1 MQDPMTAP
9 MVPAFKPS
17 LLAQALLAAMLATPI
32 VAFAQNA
39 PTDLGSVQA
48 GASGASRMTA
58 AQHEKAKQESAPH
71 QAITQGSLAAKQPQS
86 IISQHVIQNTD
97 GSAANYTDIISIAP
111 SVVSV
116 DPNGPG
122 LMESQGGPTI
132 RGFQDGQYNV
142 TFDGIPWG
150 DSNDFTHHSTS
161 YFMPQDIGQVVV
173 DRGPGDASNLGP
185 ATFGGSVK
193 VRSKDPLDVPT
204 TTLYGTFGSFN
215 TKLLGAEFDT
225 GVMKNYGDL
234 RAFFDYRQLK
244 SDGYLTG
251 TGLRRQNLFFKAQKP
266 VGDSSLLT
274 LVAMKNDLTQHFSL
288 GATSFPYVDP
298 NNGTSGL
305 PGQIQ
310 VFGPNYGM
318 NNNPLS
324 QAYSGY
330 NYDSIST
337 DFEYLGLK
345 TSLGA
350 VQLDN
355 KVYTYGYYH
364 DGYNG
369 LDPNGGNYAYGT
381 LNGPAG
387 SPGDG
392 TFPAGAATTNGTVY
406 GANNVPGQKM
416 QMNYRSWGDI
426 LRMSQQLGQGTLKY
440 GLWADH
446 QTNDRYQYEIDW
458 TNGGA
463 YNAAT
468 TLAATDRLMYDTL
481 VQAQP
486 YVEYAWTVTPSLTVT
501 PGLKYAYFRRTID
514 APVNQ
519 KTNSPL
525 NYAQSWGKALPAV
538 DVHYAI
544 APNWSAYFQAA
555 KGFLAP
561 NLNVF
566 FVTNPTISD
575 QGLAPEE
582 TTNYQVG
589 TTWKSQRLTLSGDL
603 YSIDFSNQVNKKTI
617 AGNTIFYNQGG
628 TKYKGVEGEATYYV
642 GSGVSVYGNASY
654 NSAKVDSS
662 GLQVAGVPKTTGAL
676 GLIYNRGAWYASA
689 VTKFVGSRSGD
700 VTGSSPGSTE
710 LYPLKSYSVTNL
722 ALNYTVQGS
731 EVVPHGTKIG
741 VQVFNVFDNND
752 LYALAGY
759 TANNVPLF
767 WTVPGRSLMLN
778 FSVPFQ

>member
-1 MQDPMTAP
+1 MSRRRTS
-9 MVPAFKPS
+9 FKQTRLTQS
-17 LLAQALLAAMLATPI
+17 ILAALLAMP
-32 VAFAQNA
+32 FAAAHAQTASEN
-39 PTDLGSVQA
+39 LGTVQA
-48 GASGASRMTA
+48 GAQGSSQMNA
-58 AQHEKAKQESAPH
+58 AQRQKARQESAPH
-71 QAITQGSLAAKQPQS
+71 QAITQGSLVATQPQS
-86 IISQHVIQNTD
+86 IINQHVIANTA
-97 GSAANYTDIISIAP
+97 GSAANYTDIINIAP

-122 LMESQGGPTI
+122 FMESQGGPTI

-161 YFMPQDIGQVVV
+161 YFMPQDIGQIVV
-173 DRGPGDASNLGP
+173 DRGPGDASNIGP
-185 ATFGGSVK
+185 ATFGGTVK
-193 VRSKDPLDVPT
+193 VESKQPLDKPT

-225 GVMKNYGDL
+225 GLMKNYGDL

-251 TGLRRQNLFFKAQKP
+251 TGLRRKNLFFKAEKP
-266 VGDSSLLT
+266 VGDNSLLT
-274 LVAMKNDLTQHFSL
+274 FVAMKNELTQHFSL
-288 GATSFPYVDP
+288 GATSFPYVDA
-298 NNGTSGL
+298 NNGTGAL

-310 VFGPNYGM
+310 IYGPDYGM
-318 NNNPLS
+318 SGNPQS
-324 QAYSGY
+324 QAFSGY

-337 DFEYLGLK
+337 DFEYVGLK
-345 TSLGA
+345 TSLGN
-350 VQLDN
+350 VQVDN

-364 DGYNG
+364 NGYNG
-369 LDPNGGNYAYGT
+369 LDPNGGNYDYGT

-387 SPGDG
+387 SAGDG
-392 TFPAGAATTNGTVY
+392 TFPAGAATTNGTVN
-406 GANNVPGQKM
+406 GPNNVPGQKM
-416 QMNYRSWGDI
+416 EMNYRSWGDV
-426 LRMSQQLGQGTLKY
+426 LRMSQQLGSGTLKY
-440 GLWADH
+440 GLWADR
-446 QTNDRYQYEIDW
+446 QSNDRYQYEIDW
-458 TNGGA
+458 TNGGG

-468 TLAATDRLMYDTL
+468 TLAATDRLMHDTL

-486 YVEYAWTVTPSLTVT
+486 YVEYAWKLTPSLTVT

-519 KTNSPL
+519 KTNNPL
-525 NYAQSWGKALPAV
+525 SYEKSWGKALPAV

-566 FVTNPTISD
+566 YVANPGISD
-575 QGLAPEE
+575 QSLAPEE

-589 TTWKSQRLTLSGDL
+589 TTWKTQRLTVSGDL
-603 YSIDFSNQVNKKTI
+603 YAIDFSNQVQKKTI
-617 AGNTIFYNQGG
+617 AGNTVFYNQGG
-628 TKYKGVEGEATYYV
+628 TKYKGVEGEATYYI

-662 GLQVAGVPKTTGAL
+662 GLQVAGVPKTTAAL
-676 GLIYNRGAWYASA
+676 GLVYNRGAWYASA
-689 VTKFVGSRSGD
+689 VTKFIGSRSGD
-700 VTGSSPGSTE
+700 VTGTSPGSTE

-731 EVVPHGTKIG
+731 GTLPHGTKIG
-741 VQVFNVFDNND
+741 VQVFNLLNNTD
-752 LYALAGY
+752 VSALAGY

-767 WTVPGRSLMLN
+767 WTVAGRSLMVN